1 MHSLHG
7 LDLLHG
13 EVGSAESV
21 RDAGE
26 DVGHCGGARSVE
38 HVTLAQ
44 VGPGP
49 GERDKAEIARFVNKS
64 PATRNLRIH
73 IS

>member
-7 LDLLHG
+7 LVLLHG
-13 EVGSAESV
+13 EVGPAESV

-26 DVGHCGGARSVE
+26 DVSHRGGARCVE

-44 VGPGP
+44 LGPDP

-64 PATRNLRIH
+64 PAARNLRIH